1 MAQFVIEDFH
11 KDALDALDPMT
22 VRNIQKKVV
31 WAGARVV
38 EKEMGNYI
46 ESHHHISGDLARS
59 VTQGPIHE
67 DVESTWVEV
76 WPQGVDSRGV
86 YNEMKH
92 KIINTGYYNVFTGK
106 SFRTKDPYVRK
117 LRKQIEPRIRAV
129 MEQQFAICME
139 ELNK

>member
-11 KDALDALDPMT
+11 KDALDALDPAT
-22 VRNIQKKVV
+22 VRSIRKKVV
-31 WAGARVV
+31 WAGAKVV

-46 ESHHHISGDLARS
+46 DAHHHISGELARS

-67 DVESTWVEV
+67 DMESTWVEV
-76 WPQGVDSRGV
+76 WPQGTDSRGV

-92 KIINTGYYNVFTGK
+92 KIINTGYYNTFTGK
-106 SFRTKDPYVRK
+106 SHRKKDPYVK
-117 LRKQIEPRIRAV
+117 QMRKQLEPRILAV
-129 MEQQFAICME
+129 MEQQFTLCMD